1 MRSRTIASL
10 LVALVAVIALT
21 LLRGS
26 GHEALAQGRSG
37 SSVRSFTGSVSGSNA
52 AITSTV
58 GSGEALVIR
67 SLVAVSNAAGTLTI
81 TDGSSGVALA
91 RFYLAANTPVTITP
105 DVLGPAGIRVS
116 RGTTPY
122 ANAISSATALTLTM
136 WVDKE

>member
-1 MRSRTIASL
+1 MSSRLAFVAL
-10 LVALVAVIALT
+10 VLVALMIGI
-21 LLRGS
+21 GS
-26 GHEALAQGRSG
+26 RAPEAQAQAARSG
-37 SSVRSFTGSVSGSNA
+37 ARVASFTGSVSATNA

-58 GSGEALVIR
+58 GSNDVLVIR

-81 TDGSSGVALA
+81 TDGTGGVALA

-105 DVLGPAGIRVS
+105 DVLGPAGIRCS

-136 WVDKE
+136 SVSTE